1 MGSIGFSFFRW
12 SGISLNDLKFV
23 GLQNYKTIFLHDPV
37 FWRALL
43 NNLIFVGGAIVF
55 QCTLGLIVALLLEQR
70 LLFGNFLRGTYFL
83 PAVVSLTIIG
93 IVFEILLNPELGVL
107 KGLLGRIGLGYFA
120 NPSQWLSD
128 KNKAI
133 YVLLAIQVWYGFG
146 WSMFIFVSGLKSIN
160 PELYEAAAMDGA
172 IGAKKIVYITLPLLK
187 GTYAVAIL
195 FATLWAVRVFEL
207 PFVITRGGPGHAT
220 EVLATWIYFK
230 GFTYTKVGY
239 GSALA
244 TILLIFGISLS
255 FLIFRYTG
263 MGKGE

>member
-23 GLQNYKTIFLHDPV
+23 GLQNYKTIFLQDPV

-55 QCTLGLIVALLLEQR
+55 QCTIGLIVALLLEQR
-70 LLFGNFLRGTYFL
+70 LLFRNFLRGTYFL

-160 PELYEAAAMDGA
+160 PELYEAATMDGA

-195 FATLWAVRVFEL
+195 FATLWAMRVFEL
-207 PFVITRGGPGHAT
+207 PFIVTRGGPGHAT
-220 EVLATWIYFK
+220 EVLATWIYSK
-230 GFTYTKVGY
+230 GFTYTRVGY